1 MQPDQIQIPGQYLYI
16 LSECIEDFGISRR
29 RWLEGSGIEDLGT
42 STVEATVSYGDLRR
56 LMLKAARLADNPALG
71 LSLGQRLSLPSHGI
85 LGYALMNCGTLSDA
99 AVLLEKYIP
108 VRLPLVTVQIQS
120 QNDELV
126 LTFQETVALGEIREM
141 LLDALLLTVKKA
153 IDQILPGAGSSLTV
167 CFPMAPHPGF
177 PYASVF
183 ECGMR
188 FHEPQAAVRLPKAL
202 MQLPIPQGNAA
213 AYREAEALCRRELQR
228 LTLETSYSARIKR
241 KMLEQPGQLPA
252 LAVVA
257 SWFNLTPRTLHRRL
271 LAEGNQYNKLL
282 EEVKVSLALAYLANS
297 DMSIKE
303 IAYFLGYAELSNFRR
318 AFKRWQRMSPS
329 HYRETQEQARSRH
342 HPTL

>member
-1 MQPDQIQIPGQYLYI
+1 MNLDQVQIPGQYLHI
-16 LSECIEDFGISRR
+16 LAECVDDFRIDRA
-29 RWLEGSGIEDLGT
+29 RWLEGSGIRALDASYLEG
-42 STVEATVSYGDLRR
+42 TVSYGSLRY
-56 LMLKAARLADNPALG
+56 LLLKAARLADNPAVG

-85 LGYALMNCGTLSDA
+85 LGYALMNCGTLDEA
-99 AVLLEKYIP
+99 ARLLEKYIP
-108 VRLPLVTVQIQS
+108 VRLPLVSAQILRQE
-120 QNDELV
+120 DEV
-126 LTFQETVALGEIREM
+126 ALTFQETLPLGEIRDI

-167 CFPMAPHPGF
+167 CFPTAPHAGF
-177 PYASVF
+177 PYVSLF
-183 ECGMR
+183 ECRLR
-188 FHEPQAAVRLPKAL
+188 FHEAQAAVRLPLGL

-213 AYREAEALCRRELQR
+213 AYREAEALCRRELER
-228 LTLETSYSARIKR
+228 LTLETSYAARIKR

-252 LAVVA
+252 LDVVA

-271 LAEGNQYNKLL
+271 LAEGCQYNQIL

-318 AFKRWQRMSPS
+318 AFKRWQGMSPS
-329 HYRETQEQARSRH
+329 AYRQGLEQGDAQMRR
-342 HPTL
+342 L